1 MKKILL
7 PVIAALS
14 LFFNAAHAQTD
25 NNSMAVA
32 DIKGGNVDAALPT
45 PAGAD
50 FASTHK
56 AVIKSFSSM
65 YKDVIATESYTL
77 KDKSILIRFYNNGKL
92 YKAFFTNSGVWM
104 HTVCSYEEPYLPSS
118 VRNLVKGTYTNLKIT
133 FVDEIQTPG
142 LEPVYRVQLQDDK
155 KIVIVKVCGD
165 EMEVDQ
171 KFEKH
176 A

>member
-7 PVIAALS
+7 PVIAAL
-14 LFFNAAHAQTD
+14 LFFFNAAHAQTD
-25 NNSMAVA
+25 NNFLAVA
-32 DIKGGNVDAALPT
+32 DIKGSNVDAALPA
-45 PAGAD
+45 PAGKD
-50 FASTHK
+50 FASEHK
-56 AVIKSFSSM
+56 AVVKSFSSM
-65 YKDVIATESYTL
+65 YKSVSSTESYIL
-77 KDKSILIRFYNNGKL
+77 KDQSILIRFQSNGKL
-92 YKAFFTNSGVWM
+92 YKAFFNNSGVWM
-104 HTVCSYEEPYLPSS
+104 HTVCSYEEPYLPSA
-118 VRNLVKGTYTNLKIT
+118 VRDLVKRTYSNLKIT

-171 KFEKH
+171 EFERH